1 MYTERF
7 FINPHRVLSWLLWLL
22 LPIAALIVPVP
33 SMSLTIDIETG
44 HAKHEVS
51 NEPALLRIGN
61 RDVVKFHAAIGSA
74 TPADRVL
81 MAEEEIAK
89 LSDGELNNPISV
101 HETKLGGNPGLAVYV
116 GKTKVFGLLEAD
128 VDPLSD
134 HSLQDEAALAAK
146 NLSSALTVL
155 QRQRQP
161 DVILRGTALS
171 VVAIAL
177 FALVAWLIMRVRIRA
192 IRALEASARRGLDKF
207 ILHGVDMVRPLT
219 LFLEGIT
226 AFASWLAIF
235 FAAYVCASF
244 VLGSFPYT
252 APWGEALAGNLMRLF
267 EQFGQRAVDAIP
279 GILTVAVIFI
289 IARMATRLLSAF
301 LRAVEEERISAPFL
315 YPDTARATRWLLL
328 AVIWL
333 FALAIAYP
341 HIPGSD
347 SVAFQ
352 SNSVITGLMLSLGS
366 AGIVNQAMNGL
377 VLVYSRALVQGD
389 VVKIG
394 DEKGVVI
401 SVGLLSTKI
410 KTCKSEEITIPN
422 TLVVSTQIKNF
433 SRPVAGG
440 KGAAIS
446 ARVSIGYDTSWR
458 QVAAMLTNAARNTSG
473 IRQDLAPYVLQ
484 RELAEFYVNYDLV
497 AYIERPEMYELVLNE
512 LHGNI
517 QDIFNE
523 HEVQIMSPNFQMQP
537 DKKVLV
543 PKERWFASP
552 ANVGRNP
559 EKVL

>member
-1 MYTERF
+1 MYSERF
-7 FINPHRVLSWLLWLL
+7 FMNPHRVLSWLLWLL
-22 LPIAALIVPVP
+22 LPIAALTAPVP
-33 SMSLTIDIETG
+33 SMSLTIETG
-44 HAKHEVS
+44 HAKYEAA
-51 NEPALLRIGN
+51 NEPAMLRIGN
-61 RDVVKFHAAIGSA
+61 RDVVKFYATIGSA

-81 MAEEEIAK
+81 MAEEEVAQ
-89 LSDGELNNPISV
+89 LSDSELSGPISV
-101 HETKLGGNPGLAVYV
+101 HETKMGGNPGLAVYV
-116 GKTKVFGLLEAD
+116 GPTKVFGLLEAD
-128 VDPLSD
+128 IDPLSD

-146 NLSSALTVL
+146 NLSGALTVL
-155 QRQRQP
+155 QQQRQP
-161 DVILRGTALS
+161 NVILRGAALLLG
-171 VVAIAL
+171 ATAL
-177 FALVAWLIMRVRIRA
+177 FALVAWLIMRVRIRV
-192 IRALEASARRGLDKF
+192 IRALEASARRGLAR
-207 ILHGVDMVRPLT
+207 HGVDMAPPLT

-235 FAAYVCASF
+235 FAAYVCVSF

-252 APWGEALAGNLMRLF
+252 APWGEALAGNLLRLF
-267 EQFGQRAVDAIP
+267 QRLGLRAVDAIP

-289 IARMATRLLSAF
+289 IARMAARLLSAF
-301 LRAVEEERISAPFL
+301 LRAVEEDRISAPFL

-328 AVIWL
+328 AAIWL

-347 SVAFQ
+347 SAAFQ
-352 SNSVITGLMLSLGS
+352 SISVITGLMLSFGS

-401 SVGLLSTKI
+401 SLGLLSTKI

-422 TLVVSTQIKNF
+422 TLAVGTKIKNF
-433 SRPVAGG
+433 SRLAT

-458 QVAAMLTNAARNTSG
+458 QVAAMLTLAAKNTSG
-473 IRQDLAPYVLQ
+473 IRQDAAPYVLQ

-497 AYIERPEMYELVLNE
+497 AYIELPEMYELVLNE
-512 LHGNI
+512 LHSNI

-523 HEVQIMSPNFQMQP
+523 YGVQIMSPNFQAQP

-552 ANVGRNP
+552 ANADRHP
-559 EKVL
+559 EKIF